1 MDEIIDISK
10 AREKF
15 FGCSGKMLLPSSAT
29 VARMVTQV
37 PKGKVITTTYLCQA
51 LAQQFEVQACCPVTT
66 KKALQAMAHE
76 SGDKVAYW
84 RVLNGKGELVNYFGS
99 TDFDGKYV
107 IPNEMRNPSSV
118 NRSCYTAGMLRFT
131 QHDNAIS
138 R

>member
-29 VARMVTQV
+29 VACIVTQV

-84 RVLNGKGELVNYFGS
+84 RVLNGKGELVNYFPGGRVGQAALLRQEGLGI
-99 TDFDGKYV
+99 DQKGKLPKV
-107 IPNEMRNPSSV
+107 KDLAESLV
-118 NRSCYTAGMLRFT
+118 QFG
-131 QHDNAIS
+131 
-138 R
+138 